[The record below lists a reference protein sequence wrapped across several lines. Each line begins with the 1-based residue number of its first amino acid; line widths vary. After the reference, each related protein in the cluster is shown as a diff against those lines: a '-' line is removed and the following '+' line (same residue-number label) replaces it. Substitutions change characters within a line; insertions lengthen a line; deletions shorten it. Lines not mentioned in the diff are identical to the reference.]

1 MNKKRKNTQ
10 YKTRTM
16 IMAATMLMLMI
27 VVVLLMVRLIK
38 SDKENQ
44 RHLKAVNAL
53 EEKNAKLDQASASYE
68 SMVADLN
75 NKVSELESEKEQMSV
90 RNQELESIVSQSGI
104 KEKIDENEKVVF
116 LTFDD
121 GPSNLTPEF
130 LKVLNSYGVHATFFV
145 TYQPQHE
152 AIYKQI
158 IENGNAIQI
167 HTATHD
173 YDSVYQSVD
182 AYLAD
187 FNQAYE
193 YVCSV
198 TGKQPGYFRF
208 PGGST
213 NSYGKSIV
221 RDIARTMKERGFDFV
236 DWNVSVGDGSA
247 AATKDS
253 MVQKIM
259 AESEGKNHV
268 VMLAHDSGAKSET
281 LAALPQI
288 IEYYKNNGY
297 NFKVIDGNV
306 DISFAQ
312 FIEY

>member
-1 MNKKRKNTQ
+1 MSEKKKRAKYRVHT
-10 YKTRTM
+10 TV
-16 IMAATMLMLMI
+16 MAFTMLVLMAFMVFLMI
-27 VVVLLMVRLIK
+27 RLIQ
-38 SDKENQ
+38 SDKEN
-44 RHLKAVNAL
+44 KKYIKDINAL
-53 EEKNAKLDQASASYE
+53 EEKINELDMASASYE
-68 SMVADLN
+68 SVAAELN
-75 NKVSELESEKEQMSV
+75 NRVSELESEKEQLSV
-90 RNQELESIVSQSGI
+90 KNNELESIVTQSGI
-104 KEKIDENEKVVF
+104 KESIDENEKVVF

-130 LKVLNSYGVHATFFV
+130 LNVLNSYGVHATFFV

-152 AIYKQI
+152 EIYKQI
-158 IENGNAIQI
+158 ISNGNAIQI

-187 FNQAYE
+187 FNQVYE
-193 YVCSV
+193 YVCNV
-198 TGKQPGYFRF
+198 TGKSPNYFRY

-213 NSYGKSIV
+213 NSYGKAIV

-247 AATKDS
+247 AATKES
-253 MVQKIM
+253 MIQKIM
-259 AESEGKNHV
+259 TESEGKNHI

-297 NFKVIDGNV
+297 SFKVIDGNV

>member
-1 MNKKRKNTQ
+1 MRKGGKNTQ
-10 YKTRTM
+10 YKARTL
-16 IMAATMLMLMI
+16 IMAVTMLMLMI

-44 RHLKAVNAL
+44 RHLKAVSAL
-53 EEKNAKLDQASASYE
+53 EEKNNKLDQASESYE

-104 KEKIDENEKVVF
+104 KEKLDENEKVVF

-193 YVCSV
+193 YVCNV
-198 TGKQPGYFRF
+198 TGKRPNYFRL

-253 MVQKIM
+253 MVQKIT

-297 NFKVIDGNV
+297 SFKVIDGNV